1 MASNIGIKV
10 KVDFPTQ
17 GELESAFKEKWK
29 GVKANLDAKVNISAD
44 ENSLK
49 SLNTRIKNLLGEQ
62 MYDIKITTNLQSV
75 TDDISKTYSKFRELR
90 AEMEKGIDVKVN
102 TQQLSG
108 IKSQQGTTPKP
119 TGIGSGVSEAEQ
131 SMKSMQRAM
140 DQSQSS
146 ANGLAS
152 AFQKIVTTTKNG
164 KIVAKQYT
172 SELEN
177 GAKAVSTMN
186 ANGNKTVKI
195 TQDNLTAEKQYVALY
210 KEQESLAVKLRNTD
224 EQTSAAIIKRM
235 MSIKSEMNTLRNGF
249 KDVDFDD
256 SSFIKA
262 KTSVIDLA
270 RALKESALTTA
281 EQNATAKELAQTE
294 NEIYRL
300 AVRLHSADSN
310 ETQEIARQ
318 LTSLE
323 SSYNVRRQNAE
334 ASKDITRAQAESLD
348 KLRAEH
354 TAQESL
360 LAAKK
365 SDTEAVQRQNAEYA
379 KAATHLRTAAALQKQ
394 LASAGV
400 NTARVIKEQRD
411 AEVRLANEAENTADN
426 IREGTSARKQDLA
439 VIKQQIS
446 EEAQYTQRLNS
457 AKNADSNSQH
467 GRQIYQA
474 IDPVNIAQTAWSG
487 GQQLVES
494 LAEVDQ
500 AIMSVIKVADGS
512 DASLASFRNNIY
524 DTASSVGKS
533 ATEYAES
540 VERWATAG
548 KSLNE
553 SIELSKISTMGSFVG
568 NIDEQ
573 DMVDYMSIPIN
584 AFKKDMLGAKD
595 VVNAMNEVANDNA
608 IEMDDLGAAYVRAAT
623 TASSSG
629 ESFAQLTGL
638 ISGAQ
643 EATRAGGEKIGT
655 ALKAMDVNFGKISAK
670 LTKGDAAKS
679 DFFTKIGAPLK
690 DGNGNLRSTYE
701 ILGDINKKW
710 DGLSDSDKQI
720 AGFYAAGKQHAA
732 VFAGIMQ
739 DWAGVEKATKEAQ
752 GQVDLFDKDNGSAY
766 KEFQRQQQ
774 GMQFHIAALKNAW
787 GKFITSIA
795 GGNDAQKNIAGI
807 LDDIT
812 GAMGK
817 ITKLANDPKVREI
830 ATMGIKVTALLAIQ
844 SAVHKLFGAVTSG
857 VRTTISSF
865 GGIKPAF
872 NELKLQWAEARAEV
886 DKYKLA
892 VKEAELGNGT
902 GLGKNGNKINKTKIK
917 QGVGDALEDGAEI
930 VASKTA
936 KNSVEELG
944 KGAAKFAATKAG
956 IAGIGAAIKGVGSVA
971 LAAVPYVDMFFTAFT
986 VVDTL
991 TGGKLTDGIVKG
1003 FKLIT
1008 KQSNVATEAID
1019 AFGAKSKKVEK
1030 SLSDNGWLQSRYDS
1044 AQALYEKYQSITKEA
1059 QKSAKKSG
1067 NPVGYSSDDFKG
1079 MKTQFNQQV
1088 KELNKELAGT
1098 KHGKLD
1104 ISMNVNNY
1112 DDVQRKMA
1120 ALKEAKDYLENRAVN
1135 KGLSDIAGFSDG
1147 KVAKAWD
1154 EAFDKTKTD
1163 WITHNKKIQSLTQ
1176 QMSAANQGT
1185 DAGKLAQLNEEY
1197 KKTYSSLEKDLGKFA
1212 NSPQFKKLEKQW
1224 DKQVKAIKD
1233 VRESVMKNLDSVDTS
1248 TIKGKNRDTFVAT
1261 TGTGLTELTQQ
1272 DKIYDSI
1279 IAKIKEKKELTV
1291 SEQQYLADH
1300 VDSTYGQ
1307 LKSST
1312 ESWGDTTRKE
1322 VESAIEDHKK
1332 LNAEVEK
1339 TARTKMKE
1347 TMVDQGYKPEEI
1359 NAAIAAYEQ
1368 GGSALAKKMQEFGDQ
1383 GAKLMG
1389 YSKSSIM
1396 AYGKDWGTQIANMT
1410 DQINKL
1416 PKEEVTNY
1424 KFIDQST
1431 GAVSDATLKTLNKI
1445 PKDITTEFSLQN
1457 KDGSFNFDNVT
1468 SLLDGI
1474 NQLPKDVKT
1483 EYFVDTNE
1491 DGIIDLQEAQT
1502 ELAKMPESTRTEA
1515 MLEIAN
1521 FLTSSGAVD
1530 SEKKKLSDPVQMQ
1543 VNMVL
1548 NSFNHDMV
1556 TARDAITK
1564 LDKASAN
1571 PKLKGDSKYLKNA
1584 AKQGTTILD
1593 QLNTISSVS
1602 AMNGDTTGVQKS
1614 QKATKAVVAFLNS
1627 LHSKSYMNGDH
1638 SDAVKKYKAVEG
1650 ILGEL
1655 GIDSSLSEMLGDNA
1669 DVVTK
1674 ANQAGAAI
1682 GDVPVK
1688 HDTHMKQ
1695 HGAKNVIDWAKEIKA
1710 FTKNP
1715 VQWVINFVGRKIGDW
1730 SGANKGGSVSTQ
1742 YVDLKPRSGGNPGG
1756 HSIGMSI
1763 ATGSI
1768 SNSISSASVSS
1779 NAKTGISSTLNKPVA
1794 VHSASTATDDEKNY
1808 KMSEDVWRY
1817 WTTNLYSIPKAEAA
1831 FTKISNDL
1839 TKVKDDVAKQI
1850 PLYKQQ
1856 ISSLNQQI
1864 SVQRSLQKATT
1875 SERSSLLNQL
1885 RKYGFRA
1892 NGSGEI
1898 TNLSHASALKGTSAK
1913 NAEEILNKYNTAMSS
1928 LTSISS
1934 KIADLQQQ
1942 QWTINESIAT
1952 ANETLK
1958 LAKIDSDIAKITAK
1972 MQVITNNIDLISKKA
1987 GYISDT
1993 DFGLKTA
2000 ADYDGIQ
2007 VATDAI
2013 GQLISQ
2019 FRALSQVQTKTTDE
2033 GTKYQ
2038 SELSSLQSQILTAA
2052 DAIITYRESINSIK
2066 VARIG
2071 NDFSKFFTQV
2081 KSQIAALDNNITNL
2095 KDGLLSGTDFSDL
2108 NTSNLTVLDFN
2119 QASGLEK
2126 YQQDRL
2132 KLEANLDEAMANFT
2146 SKNVTREKDAAKTVL
2161 SIKADEY
2168 SALTNMAKAY
2178 SNGQKTDF
2186 TNYIPTL
2193 DYKMADTGSNTE
2205 TLNANEKNMIQTT
2218 KKYEQELDQLKASYE
2233 SMMNSANS
2241 YEEKQA
2247 VNNQFIMDQLSMQQQ
2262 MYEANIESYKDA
2274 IKQTQALLNDDT
2286 LTSAQR
2292 DTLDSQISDY
2302 EQSITDAQNSI
2313 KTSIKSRFDY
2323 EFSLISELTNKYK
2336 EQTTELTSLQTMA
2349 KTMGFGSDA
2358 NLQMSSLVYAGKQS
2372 EYNAM
2377 SAVYQKLLN
2386 EQSQFEEG
2394 SYEWKQF
2401 ETQIESARTSLS
2413 SMTNDLLS
2421 ANKDVFTN
2429 QLDIMKASLEKGMLD
2444 GMTSDEYKT
2453 STEYWL
2459 TGVQKEIE
2467 LEKLRRSAAEAED
2480 TAMQAKVRALDAQS
2494 KVSAQETGYL
2504 EKQIAYQK
2512 AKNELLQSQDRK
2524 TKTIVQNKDG
2534 SYDWQYVVDQK
2545 TIDSQEE
2552 AVETAKNDLAKY
2564 RETART
2570 DYVTKLS
2577 AILDTA
2583 KNGDLSA
2590 NDLKSKISDL
2600 NDTYSPVLDD
2610 IPDVHLGDATDIS
2623 GAYQDYLDKNQAII
2637 GTYGSDTGTMSS
2649 DGYQTLVNGFQESFQ
2664 NISSQLG
2671 DIFGKAFNNVL
2682 YKGTLADGTQVGG
2695 GVVVNGGLDLSF
2707 PNITD
2712 PNELQNALTQLP
2724 QAINQAINGK

>member
-1 MASNIGIKV
+1 MTSNIGIKV

-44 ENSLK
+44 ENSLR
-49 SLNTRIKNLLGEQ
+49 SLNTRIKSLLGEQ
-62 MYDIKITTNLQSV
+62 KYDIKITTNLQSV
-75 TDDISKTYSKFRELR
+75 TDDISKTYSKFRELKTD
-90 AEMEKGIDVKVN
+90 MEKGIDLKIN

-108 IKSQQGTTPKP
+108 IKESNSTINSKPSPVNVGAGTA
-119 TGIGSGVSEAEQ
+119 EAERALDAI
-131 SMKSMQRAM
+131 QRSVSRSNIGTNA
-140 DQSQSS
+140 
-146 ANGLAS
+146 LVAS
-152 AFQKIVTTTKNG
+152 IQKVVETTKNG
-164 KIVAKQYT
+164 KNAATQYT
-172 SELEN
+172 AELNN
-177 GAKAVSTMN
+177 GAKAVATMS
-186 ANGNKTVKI
+186 ANGSKSLKV
-195 TQDNLTAEKQYVALY
+195 TQDNLGAMKQYVALY
-210 KEQESLAVKLRNTD
+210 KEQSNLSTKIKGSDAATSQALIKRITDIKGEMNSLRNT
-224 EQTSAAIIKRM
+224 
-235 MSIKSEMNTLRNGF
+235 F
-249 KDVDFDD
+249 KDIDFDD
-256 SSFIKA
+256 SSFVRAKQSAIDFAKA
-262 KTSVIDLA
+262 M
-270 RALKESALTTA
+270 KESAQH
-281 EQNATAKELAQTE
+281 ERDQSSNAKELVQIH
-294 NEIYRL
+294 NEMFQVANKIMSAGEKEK
-300 AVRLHSADSN
+300 AVLDS
-310 ETQEIARQ
+310 Q
-318 LTSLE
+318 LQSLE
-323 SSYNVRRQNAE
+323 AIYNRRKEDAIATGNIN
-334 ASKDITRAQAESLD
+334 SKQAENLT
-348 KLRAEH
+348 KLEKEH
-354 TAQESL
+354 ELQVKIT
-360 LAAKK
+360 AAKK
-365 SDTEAVQRQNAEYA
+365 ADAQATEADARKLSEKNEKYRQAE
-379 KAATHLRTAAALQKQ
+379 THLRTAAALQKQ
-394 LASAGV
+394 LSSAGV
-400 NTARVIKEQRD
+400 NEARVLREQISN
-411 AEVRLANEAENTADN
+411 EKSLARTIEGEADG
-426 IREGTSARKQDLA
+426 IRGVSSARKQSLEI
-439 VIKQQIS
+439 VREQIAQ
-446 EEAQYTQRLNS
+446 EEKYTRKLND

-474 IDPVNIAQTAWSG
+474 IDPVNMAQQAWG
-487 GQQLVES
+487 AGTELVNN
-494 LAEVDQ
+494 LAEVDA
-500 AIMSVIKVADGS
+500 AIMSVTKVV
-512 DASLASFRNNIY
+512 DASDGALKNFRANIY
-524 DTASSVGKS
+524 DAATSVGES
-533 ATEYAES
+533 ATQYAES

-548 KSLNE
+548 KTLQE
-553 SIELSKISTMGSFVG
+553 SIELSKVSSMGSFVG

-573 DMVDYMSIPIN
+573 DMVDYMSIPLN
-584 AFKKDMLGAKD
+584 AFKSDMLDAKD

-608 IEMDDLGAAYVRAAT
+608 IEMDDLGKAYTRAAT
-623 TASSSG
+623 TAASSG

-643 EATRAGGEKIGT
+643 ESTRAGGEKIGT

-690 DGNGNLRSTYE
+690 DGNGNLRSTYD
-701 ILGDINKKW
+701 ILGDISKKW

-739 DWAGVEKATKEAQ
+739 DWTGVEKATKEAQ
-752 GQVDLFDKDNGSAY
+752 AQVDLFDKNNGSAY
-766 KEFQRQQQ
+766 KEFARQQT
-774 GMQFHIAALKNAW
+774 GMQFHIVALKNAW
-787 GKFITSIA
+787 GKFLTSVA
-795 GGNDAQKNIAGI
+795 GGNNAQKNIGNI
-807 LDDIT
+807 VDTLT
-812 GAMGK
+812 NGVK
-817 ITKLANDPKVREI
+817 TITKLAGDEKIRKI
-830 ATMGIKVTALLAIQ
+830 ATFGLKAAAILAVQ
-844 SAVHKLFGAVTSG
+844 SAASKLFGAITSG
-857 VRTTISSF
+857 MRSSLASSASMLASVKAGIIAIKEKTAAQEKLNAVEGNEGAGTKAGKLKKGASALENATTDYVPGVSTRM
-865 GGIKPAF
+865 AT
-872 NELKLQWAEARAEV
+872 
-886 DKYKLA
+886 
-892 VKEAELGNGT
+892 KEAEAAAAKTAAAGAKQAGFLSKAAS
-902 GLGKNGNKINKTKIK
+902 GLGMVMSIGSKAIPVIG
-917 QGVGDALEDGAEI
+917 GVITALSLLDAMG
-930 VASKTA
+930 VPVFSTMS
-936 KNSVEELG
+936 NWLG
-944 KGAAKFAATKAG
+944 KVTGKYTETD
-956 IAGIGAAIKGVGSVA
+956 
-971 LAAVPYVDMFFTAFT
+971 AAV
-986 VVDTL
+986 
-991 TGGKLTDGIVKG
+991 
-1003 FKLIT
+1003 
-1008 KQSNVATEAID
+1008 
-1019 AFGAKSKKVEK
+1019 KKYASSQEKIEK
-1030 SLSDNGWLQSRYDS
+1030 SLANNGFLQNRYDA
-1044 AQALYEKYQSITKEA
+1044 AQAVLDQYDALSKKAEEA
-1059 QKSAKKSG
+1059 SKKSG
-1067 NPVGYSSDDFKG
+1067 KEATYSGDNFES
-1079 MKTQFNQQV
+1079 MKKSFNQQV
-1088 KELNKELAGT
+1088 KELNKELP
-1098 KHGKLD
+1098 KDKKLN
-1104 ISMNVNNY
+1104 IKLSVNNY
-1112 DDVQRKMA
+1112 QDVQSKMA
-1120 ALKEAKDYLENRAVN
+1120 ALKEAKTYLENRSVN
-1135 KGLSDIAGFSDG
+1135 KALGEVSSFSSGKLQDKWDDSLKIARSEW
-1147 KVAKAWD
+1147 VQ
-1154 EAFDKTKTD
+1154 
-1163 WITHNKKIQSLTQ
+1163 HNSQLQSLSTQ
-1176 QMSAANQGT
+1176 IAN
-1185 DAGKLAQLNEEY
+1185 AQLSHDGGALTRLRKEY
-1197 KKTYSSLEKDLGKFA
+1197 SETLKSANSNLEGFA
-1212 NSPQFKKLEKQW
+1212 NSKAFKKLETQW
-1224 DKQVKAIKD
+1224 DKQVKDIHD
-1233 VRESVMKNLDSVDTS
+1233 VRQSMMSSIGEIDTDE
-1248 TIKGKNRDTFVAT
+1248 IKGKTKKSTTAKQNAFVGMA
-1261 TGTGLTELTQQ
+1261 GMSVTELS
-1272 DKIYDSI
+1272 KENSIYDSI
-1279 IAKIKEKKELTV
+1279 NQKIKNHQDLTV
-1291 SEQQYLADH
+1291 ADQQALAKLGPAYADLSQ
-1300 VDSTYGQ
+1300 STSQ
-1307 LKSST
+1307 
-1312 ESWGDTTRKE
+1312 WGKE
-1322 VESAIEDHKK
+1322 NTQAVQKAITDQEK
-1332 LNAEVEK
+1332 LNNETKK
-1339 TARTKMKE
+1339 TAETKMSEVLNK
-1347 TMVDQGYKPEEI
+1347 QGYSQDDI
-1359 NAAIAAYEQ
+1359 DAAVAAYEK
-1368 GGSALAKKMQEFGDQ
+1368 GGTALVEQMAKFGDQ

-1389 YSKSSIM
+1389 YSAKSILLL
-1396 AYGKDWGTQIANMT
+1396 GDDWGEKVSEMT
-1410 DQINKL
+1410 DEINAL
-1416 PKEEVTNY
+1416 PAEKQTKYQFLDE
-1424 KFIDQST
+1424 ST
-1431 GAVSDATLKTLNKI
+1431 GAVSEKTLSALNGI
-1445 PKDITTEFSLQN
+1445 PKDVKTQFSLVN
-1457 KDGSFNFDNVT
+1457 NDGSYNFDNVT
-1468 SLLDGI
+1468 NLLDGI
-1474 NQLPKDVKT
+1474 NALPKDVKT
-1483 EYFVDTNE
+1483 KYFVDTDKN
-1491 DGIIDLQEAQT
+1491 GTIDL
-1502 ELAKMPESTRTEA
+1502 KEA
-1515 MLEIAN
+1515 MTTLKNMPKEKRTKALMEISN
-1521 FLTSSGAVD
+1521 FLNGEQNVKAGVKELPGTVEMAANLKTQNFKKNINDVNKQMAVVNKSKAVASVSAKDKGLSDALKKANLAVKALNKVKSNSELSADPRKVNKATKDAKAALKALDGKMATAKVSGD
-1530 SEKKKLSDPVQMQ
+1530 KKKFDKA
-1543 VNMVL
+1543 
-1548 NSFNHDMV
+1548 HDSV
-1556 TARDAITK
+1556 K
-1564 LDKASAN
+1564 SSLKSLDKASGTVKVKGNNKDAKNKIKSSKKDLDNLNGKGATVHVKGDKSKLNSTTRAYDHLQNKSVSVSVTSTTTKITHHKSDSISTAN
-1571 PKLKGDSKYLKNA
+1571 PSMV
-1584 AKQGTTILD
+1584 T
-1593 QLNTISSVS
+1593 
-1602 AMNGDTTGVQKS
+1602 
-1614 QKATKAVVAFLNS
+1614 
-1627 LHSKSYMNGDH
+1627 
-1638 SDAVKKYKAVEG
+1638 EP
-1650 ILGEL
+1650 LG
-1655 GIDSSLSEMLGDNA
+1655 S
-1669 DVVTK
+1669 
-1674 ANQAGAAI
+1674 
-1682 GDVPVK
+1682 
-1688 HDTHMKQ
+1688 
-1695 HGAKNVIDWAKEIKA
+1695 
-1710 FTKNP
+1710 
-1715 VQWVINFVGRKIGDW
+1715 
-1730 SGANKGGSVSTQ
+1730 
-1742 YVDLKPRSGGNPGG
+1742 
-1756 HSIGMSI
+1756 
-1763 ATGSI
+1763 GSI
-1768 SNSISSASVSS
+1768 SASISSASVSS

-1958 LAKIDSDIAKITAK
+1958 LAKIDSDLAKITAK

-2007 VATDAI
+2007 VATDAM

-2066 VARIG
+2066 VARLG

-2132 KLEANLDEAMANFT
+2132 KLEANLDKAMADFT

-2274 IKQTQALLNDDT
+2274 IKQTQALLNNDT

-2302 EQSITDAQNSI
+2302 EQAITDAQNSI

-2323 EFSLISELTNKYK
+2323 EFSLITELTNKYK

-2401 ETQIESARTSLS
+2401 ETQVESARTSLS

-2467 LEKLRRSAAEAED
+2467 LEKLRRDAADAED

-2552 AVETAKNDLAKY
+2552 AAETAKNDLAKY

-2583 KNGDLSA
+2583 KNGDLSV

-2649 DGYQTLVNGFQESFQ
+2649 DGYKTLVNGFQESFQ

-2682 YKGTLADGTQVGG
+2682 YKGTLADGTQVSGG
-2695 GVVVNGGLDLSF
+2695 ISINNMDLSF

>member
-44 ENSLK
+44 ENSLR

-62 MYDIKITTNLQSV
+62 KYDIKITTNLQSV

-90 AEMEKGIDVKVN
+90 AEMEKGIDIKVN

-152 AFQKIVTTTKNG
+152 AFQKVVTTTKNG
-164 KIVAKQYT
+164 KTVAKQYT
-172 SELEN
+172 TELEN

-195 TQDNLTAEKQYVALY
+195 TQDNLAAERQYVALY

-235 MSIKSEMNTLRNGF
+235 MNIKAEMNTLRNGF

-294 NEIYRL
+294 NEMYRL
-300 AVRLHSADSN
+300 VVRLHGADSN

-379 KAATHLRTAAALQKQ
+379 NAVTHLRTAAALQKQ
-394 LASAGV
+394 LASAGA

-411 AEVRLANEAENTADN
+411 AEVRLANEAEKTADN
-426 IREGTSARKQDLA
+426 IREGTSARKNDLA

-446 EEAQYTQRLNS
+446 EEAKYTQRLNS
-457 AKNADSNSQH
+457 AKNADSNSHH
-467 GRQIYQA
+467 GRQIYQT
-474 IDPVNIAQTAWSG
+474 IDPVNIAQTAWGG
-487 GQQLVES
+487 GQQLVEN

-500 AIMSVIKVADGS
+500 AIMSVIKVAGGS
-512 DASLASFRNNIY
+512 NASLAEFRNNIY
-524 DTASSVGKS
+524 DTATSVGRS

-553 SIELSKISTMGSFVG
+553 SIELSKVSSMGSFVG

-584 AFKKDMLGAKD
+584 AFKKDMIGAKD

-608 IEMDDLGAAYVRAAT
+608 IEMDDLGKAYVRAAT

-670 LTKGDAAKS
+670 LTKTDATKS
-679 DFFTKIGAPLK
+679 DFFTRIGAPLK

-766 KEFQRQQQ
+766 TEFQRQQQ

-787 GKFITSIA
+787 DKFLTSLA
-795 GGNDAQKNIAGI
+795 GGDDAQKNISNI
-807 LDDIT
+807 LDNIT
-812 GAMGK
+812 DTMGK
-817 ITKLANDPKVREI
+817 ITKLASDPKIRKI

-844 SAVHKLFGAVTSG
+844 SAIHKLFSAVTSG

-865 GGIKPAF
+865 GGIKSSV
-872 NELKLQWAEARAEV
+872 NELKLQWSEARAEV
-886 DKYKLA
+886 DRYKIA
-892 VKEAELGNGT
+892 AKEAQLSSNGSSVGSKANVSKLKDKAGNLLDVGADVAESKLT
-902 GLGKNGNKINKTKIK
+902 SKVGSEGLEKMS
-917 QGVGDALEDGAEI
+917 VGAE
-930 VASKTA
+930 
-936 KNSVEELG
+936 
-944 KGAAKFAATKAG
+944 KFAAKKAG
-956 IAGIGAAIKGVGSVA
+956 VAAVGTAIKGVAGVA

-986 VVDTL
+986 IVDTL
-991 TGGKLTDGIVKG
+991 SGGKLWDGIVTG
-1003 FKLIT
+1003 FKMIT
-1008 KQSNVATEAID
+1008 HQTDQGTEAV
-1019 AFGAKSKKVEK
+1019 KKYAAQQIKLEK
-1030 SLSDNGWLQSRYDS
+1030 SLADNGWLQSRYDS
-1044 AQALYEKYQSITKEA
+1044 AGALYEQYKKITAEEEKA
-1059 QKSAKKSG
+1059 SKKSG
-1067 NPVGYSSDDFKG
+1067 KPAQYSSDEFKQ
-1079 MKTQFNQQV
+1079 MQTSFNKQV

-1104 ISMNVNNY
+1104 ISMKVNNY
-1112 DDVQRKMA
+1112 ADVQRKMA
-1120 ALKEAKDYLENRAVN
+1120 ALKEAKDYLENKAVN
-1135 KGLSDIAGFSDG
+1135 KAMSDVSSFSTG
-1147 KVAKAWD
+1147 KLQKSWDVA
-1154 EAFDKTKTD
+1154 FKTTQQD
-1163 WITHNKKIQSLTQ
+1163 WITHSKKMTSLAN
-1176 QMSAANQGT
+1176 QMSMASQAN
-1185 DAGKLAQLNEEY
+1185 DSGKLANLHDQY
-1197 KKTYSSLEKDLGKFA
+1197 SKTYTEMEHDLNGFA
-1212 NSPQFKKLEKQW
+1212 NSKAFKKLEKQW
-1224 DKQVKAIKD
+1224 DGQVKDIYK
-1233 VRESVMKNLDSVDTS
+1233 VRQSMMNNIDSVDTS
-1248 TIKGKNRDTFVAT
+1248 TIKEKNQDTFVGMA
-1261 TGTGLTELTQQ
+1261 GISVTELSQE
-1272 DKIYDSI
+1272 DRLYESI
-1279 IAKIKEKKELTV
+1279 NNKIKNKQNLTV
-1291 SEQQYLADH
+1291 ADQQALAKLNPEYASLGE
-1300 VDSTYGQ
+1300 VTA
-1307 LKSST
+1307 K
-1312 ESWGDTTRKE
+1312 WGDDTR
-1322 VESAIEDHKK
+1322 SAVTGAISDQEKYNNTLK
-1332 LNAEVEK
+1332 K
-1339 TARTKMKE
+1339 TAETKMSEVMTK
-1347 TMVDQGYKPEEI
+1347 QGYDQNEI
-1359 NAAIAAYEQ
+1359 DAAIAAYEK
-1368 GGSALAKKMQEFGDQ
+1368 GGSALVDKMGEFGQQ

-1389 YSKSSIM
+1389 YSAKAI
-1396 AYGKDWGTQIANMT
+1396 AIYGDDWANQVSKMT
-1410 DQINKL
+1410 DQIGKL
-1416 PKEEVTNY
+1416 PKEEVTKY
-1424 KFIDQST
+1424 KFIDEST
-1431 GAVSDATLKTLNKI
+1431 GAVSSQTLESLNQI
-1445 PKDITTEFSLQN
+1445 PKDVITKFSLQN
-1457 KDGSFNFDNVT
+1457 EDGSYNFDNV
-1468 SLLDGI
+1468 SDLLDGI
-1474 NQLPKDVKT
+1474 NQLPDNVKT
-1483 EYFVDTNE
+1483 KYFVDTNK
-1491 DGIIDLQEAQT
+1491 DGMIDLQEAQT
-1502 ELAKMPESTRTEA
+1502 RLKSLPKEQRTDA
-1515 MLEIAN
+1515 IMAITD
-1521 FLTSSGAVD
+1521 FLNKGTAVD
-1530 SEKKKLSDPVQMQ
+1530 SEKKQLSKPIQMQ
-1543 VNMVL
+1543 VTMLLNDFNKHSLEAKTAVTKIDTMV
-1548 NSFNHDMV
+1548 
-1556 TARDAITK
+1556 
-1564 LDKASAN
+1564 AN
-1571 PKLKGDSKYLKNA
+1571 PKFKGDTKYLKSA
-1584 AKQGTTILD
+1584 AKGGQSIID
-1593 QLNTISSVS
+1593 QMDKLASVS
-1602 AMNGDTTGVQKS
+1602 AMNGDTKGVQKANKVT
-1614 QKATKAVVAFLNS
+1614 QAVMAWLNELS
-1627 LHSKSYMNGDH
+1627 STSYMKGDH
-1638 SDAVKKYKAVEG
+1638 SKADAAQRKVLG
-1650 ILGEL
+1650 LLGEL
-1655 GIDSSLSEMLGDNA
+1655 GTESSMSHMNGDA
-1669 DVVTK
+1669 RDAIRK
-1674 ANQAGAAI
+1674 ANDAGSHIKKVPKSHNTSFI
-1682 GDVPVK
+1682 GGISKGLRSAWNEVSGWASK
-1688 HDTHMKQ
+1688 HLSVVVDFFNGKS
-1695 HGAKNVIDWAKEIKA
+1695 A
-1710 FTKNP
+1710 
-1715 VQWVINFVGRKIGDW
+1715 
-1730 SGANKGGSVSTQ
+1730 SSSKGKGHGSVST
-1742 YVDLKPRSGGNPGG
+1742 
-1756 HSIGMSI
+1756 
-1763 ATGSI
+1763 ATYNAAGQASI
-1768 SNSISSASVSS
+1768 SASISSASVSS

-1864 SVQRSLQKATT
+1864 SVQRSLQKATM

-1885 RKYGFRA
+1885 SKYGFRA

-1958 LAKIDSDIAKITAK
+1958 LAKIDSDLAKITAK

-2007 VATDAI
+2007 VATDAM

-2066 VARIG
+2066 VTRLG

-2132 KLEANLDEAMANFT
+2132 KLEANLDKAMADFT

-2262 MYEANIESYKDA
+2262 IYEANIESYKDA

-2323 EFSLISELTNKYK
+2323 EFSLIAELTNKYK

-2401 ETQIESARTSLS
+2401 ETQVESARTSLS

-2552 AVETAKNDLAKY
+2552 AAETAKNDLAKY

-2583 KNGDLSA
+2583 KNGDLSV

-2649 DGYQTLVNGFQESFQ
+2649 DGYQTLVNGFQESFK

-2682 YKGTLADGTQVGG
+2682 YKGTLADGTQVSGG
-2695 GVVVNGGLDLSF
+2695 ISINNMDLSF